1 MNVFDIIALF
11 IFLASLFIFL
21 NIYVLK
27 LPSTIGLMIMALFLS
42 LCLLSAGYL
51 IPSLKIDAI
60 HIEEYKYA
68 DIIYQIV
75 LSFLLFSS
83 ALNMDFKKLAKHKKA
98 VLVLATVGVLISTA
112 VIGTSVYFMLAW
124 IGIELSFLYCLVFG
138 ALISPTDPIA
148 ITEYIRR
155 FKISKNVE
163 MKIEGESRF
172 NDGIAVVLALTLLD
186 LAGGQ
191 ADHQLSYFEVIYVFL
206 ADVGGGIFIGLVMGY
221 IGYRLLKYVDND
233 EFHVEILITITIVLF
248 GTTMADL
255 MHVSSKQAA
264 VIMGLVIGNEGR
276 STEVTGIAGDYVF
289 KFWNLIQDSFATMLF
304 VLIGLEM
311 LVIPLRFDYFAAGFF
326 AVNLVLLGRWMSV
339 FIPIKILS
347 VKKNFEPHTIS
358 IMSWGTLRGGIPI
371 ALSLTLPEFSGKD
384 VIITMTYVVVVWT
397 IIYQGLTIPL
407 LIKSLVPNNKN

>member
-11 IFLASLFIFL
+11 IFLAGLFIFL

-112 VIGTSVYFMLAW
+112 VIGTSVYFMLGW

-172 NDGIAVVLALTLLD
+172 
-186 LAGGQ
+186 
-191 ADHQLSYFEVIYVFL
+191 
-206 ADVGGGIFIGLVMGY
+206 
-221 IGYRLLKYVDND
+221 K
-233 EFHVEILITITIVLF
+233 
-248 GTTMADL
+248 
-255 MHVSSKQAA
+255 
-264 VIMGLVIGNEGR
+264 
-276 STEVTGIAGDYVF
+276 
-289 KFWNLIQDSFATMLF
+289 
-304 VLIGLEM
+304 
-311 LVIPLRFDYFAAGFF
+311 
-326 AVNLVLLGRWMSV
+326 
-339 FIPIKILS
+339 
-347 VKKNFEPHTIS
+347 
-358 IMSWGTLRGGIPI
+358 
-371 ALSLTLPEFSGKD
+371 
-384 VIITMTYVVVVWT
+384 
-397 IIYQGLTIPL
+397 
-407 LIKSLVPNNKN
+407 